1 MEFNLTLLLC
11 LFVTGTRHRGSIFHF
26 KRWIFLTSARRVPS
40 RKIRVFSVSFDYF
53 LGEFKNVAGT
63 VAKLLK
69 EQPVIVAHTE
79 NTFDGSGIRRL
90 LSNKFELDT
99 ALDTSLQT
107 IPSMRSQ
114 WKIVK
119 TNLRVAL
126 DVLVPSSGLGPLG
139 AVDQI
144 DKIINEAFKKL
155 DADDR
160 KLVKEDEFKKLLTE
174 ILGSTMLQLEG
185 NPISV
190 STKGPQT
197 LPCMCRLRPP
207 PRFWKLLLHN
217 AVDKYDLLNYEESRN
232 NSPCNF

>member
-1 MEFNLTLLLC
+1 M
-11 LFVTGTRHRGSIFHF
+11 
-26 KRWIFLTSARRVPS
+26 
-40 RKIRVFSVSFDYF
+40 
-53 LGEFKNVAGT
+53 GT

-69 EQPVIVAHTE
+69 EQSVIVAHTE
-79 NTFDGSGIRRL
+79 NTFDRIGIRRL
-90 LSNKFELDT
+90 LSNKFELDK

-107 IPSMRSQ
+107 IPSMVPCRPSRYGKPLIPRDRSAKLSKQ
-114 WKIVK
+114 Y
-119 TNLRVAL
+119 LRVAL

-190 STKGPQT
+190 STKRTTNSAVHVPLASSST
-197 LPCMCRLRPP
+197 LLEAP
-207 PRFWKLLLHN
+207 
-217 AVDKYDLLNYEESRN
+217 S
-232 NSPCNF
+232 S

>member
-1 MEFNLTLLLC
+1 M
-11 LFVTGTRHRGSIFHF
+11 
-26 KRWIFLTSARRVPS
+26 
-40 RKIRVFSVSFDYF
+40 
-53 LGEFKNVAGT
+53 GT

-69 EQPVIVAHTE
+69 EQSVIVAHTE
-79 NTFDGSGIRRL
+79 NTFDRSGIRRL
-90 LSNKFELDT
+90 LSNKFELDK

-107 IPSMRSQ
+107 IPSMSYHVLAGKVRSSDEHQ
-114 WKIVK
+114 NCRYGKPLIPRDRSAK
-119 TNLRVAL
+119 LSKQYLRVAL

-190 STKGPQT
+190 STKRTTNSAVHVPLASSST
-197 LPCMCRLRPP
+197 LLEAP
-207 PRFWKLLLHN
+207 
-217 AVDKYDLLNYEESRN
+217 S
-232 NSPCNF
+232 S